1 MPKTSSDNPI
11 QKDLPHRIV
20 SLSPSNTEILFA
32 VGAGEKVVG
41 VTDYCNYPIE
51 LLNRIE
57 KKEIEQVGGYW
68 NPSIKKIIELKP
80 DTILVSI
87 AKCELKTNDCKE
99 NCSRRCELIQKIAN
113 KLESL
118 GLKVLRVSPHSL
130 EDVLSNIIEIG
141 DLTGKSSQAL
151 KLVTDLRKRI
161 GKVVSNSIVKKNRP
175 RVYFEVWND
184 PYISVNSNTWIG
196 NIINLAGG
204 NNVFGD
210 EISEWPI
217 INSEIIIKKN
227 PELMFFPVI
236 PGIPRFWGSFNLVKK
251 RLGWDCISAIKK
263 DQLYEI
269 LRDCISRPGP
279 RLVNSLELLG
289 KSIQKLDK

>member
-1 MPKTSSDNPI
+1 MPGTLSDNTI
-11 QKDLPHRIV
+11 QRDPPRRVV

-51 LLNRIE
+51 LLTRIE
-57 KKEIEQVGGYW
+57 KEEIQQIGGYW

-80 DTILVSI
+80 DIILVSV
-87 AKCELKTNDCKE
+87 AKCDVKTNECKE
-99 NCSRRCELIQKIAN
+99 NCSRRCELTQKIAN

-118 GLKVLRVSPHSL
+118 GFKVLRVSPHSL
-130 EDVLSNIIEIG
+130 EDVLGNIIEIG
-141 DLTGKSSQAL
+141 DLTGKSCQAL
-151 KLVTDLRKRI
+151 KLVRDLRKRI
-161 GKVVSNSIVKKNRP
+161 GEVVDNSMMKKNRP

-196 NIINLAGG
+196 NMINLAGG
-204 NNVFGD
+204 SNVFED

-227 PELMFFPVI
+227 PEIMFFPVI

-251 RLGWDCISAIKK
+251 RLGWDCISAIKN

-269 LRDCISRPGP
+269 LRDCISRPSP
-279 RLVNSLELLG
+279 RLVDSLELLG
-289 KSIQKLDK
+289 KLIQELDK